1 MRPYARPLIVTF
13 SAFGLACL
21 FSYLAIVLTEP
32 AKEARDTT
40 GTPLFGSTP
49 NRHARLTYDAA
60 KAMSAPEG
68 TTAGLTEAEK
78 KIRLRSGMSFCGEGL
93 PTRSDTPDSED
104 LKHIEAF
111 KKACNEA
118 FGGDPRKLMALAD
131 FYQKGIG
138 TRKDETEATR
148 IHWIGAEK
156 GDAECQFVFGRELME
171 GVGVKKDTAAGITWL
186 RKAAD
191 QKLAAAE
198 YLLHKTYA
206 AGAEVPADL
215 SESRKW
221 LLLAAE
227 HGHPDARADLAEE
240 ILHAKD
246 RKRAKS
252 VVNWVGSGALAGH
265 GRSCNIMGF
274 VHSVGFGVKAD
285 PVEAMAWRLI
295 CLTLDVEADPRPW
308 RIDYNGLGE
317 VDQAKAEQR
326 AKELSGTR
334 KYQSPFLPSP
344 EELAAAKRDFEA
356 TRLLAE
362 QGDAVAQHHLA
373 TLYESG
379 RGTRKDL
386 TEAARWCR
394 LSALQGYA
402 AAQYSLGEMLSEGVA
417 VAPDKK
423 EAFAW
428 HMKAAL
434 QGNVDAEY
442 ALSVCYQEGEGV
454 QVDEQAAMHWRRL
467 AAEHGDAYAQSNL
480 GKHYFGDDPD
490 AGNDA
495 IAARWFRKSAE
506 QLHAEGGFWLGI
518 CYLSGRGVT
527 QDKIEGIA
535 WMMTSGDDLNPDGKS
550 ALIRIFNECSDDEL
564 NRGNERSK
572 QLTKECRAKLA
583 SVKAKASR

>member
-1 MRPYARPLIVTF
+1 MRPYVRPLVVTF
-13 SAFGLACL
+13 SALGLACL
-21 FSYLAIVLTEP
+21 FSYAAILLTEP
-32 AKEARDTT
+32 AEEAKNK
-40 GTPLFGSTP
+40 PSAPPFGSNP
-49 NRHARLTYDAA
+49 NRHARLNHAAA
-60 KAMSAPEG
+60 KEIREADG
-68 TTAGLTEAEK
+68 TTAEPTEAEK
-78 KIRLRSGMSFCGEGL
+78 QIRQRSGMPFCGEGL
-93 PTRSDTPDSED
+93 RTRSDTRDSAD
-104 LKHIEAF
+104 VKNIEAF
-111 KKACNEA
+111 KNACNDA
-118 FGGDPRKLMALAD
+118 FGGDPRKLMALAE

-138 TRKDETEATR
+138 TQKDEMEATR

-171 GVGVKKDTAAGITWL
+171 GTGVKKDTAAGIAWL

-206 AGAEVPADL
+206 AGTEVPADL

-221 LLLAAE
+221 LLRAAE

-246 RKRAKS
+246 RKSAKS
-252 VVNWVGSGALAGH
+252 VITWVSPGALAGH
-265 GRSCNIMGF
+265 GRSCYIMGF

-295 CLTLDVEADPRPW
+295 CLTLDSEVDPRPW
-308 RIDYNGLGE
+308 RIDYEGLGE

-334 KYQSPFLPSP
+334 KYQSPFLPAP
-344 EELAAAKRDFEA
+344 EELAAAKQEFEA
-356 TRLLAE
+356 TKTLAE
-362 QGDAVAQHHLA
+362 QGDAVARHHLA
-373 TLYESG
+373 KLYESG
-379 RGTRKDL
+379 RGTRQDM
-386 TEAARWCR
+386 TAAARWCR

-402 AAQYSLGEMLSEGVA
+402 AAQYSLGVMLSAGDA
-417 VAPDKK
+417 VAPDKE

-454 QVDEQAAMHWRRL
+454 PVDKKAAMHWRRL

-480 GKHYFGDDPD
+480 GKNYFGDEPD

-535 WMMTSGDDLNPDGKS
+535 WMMTSGDDLKPDGKS
-550 ALIRIFNECSDDEL
+550 ALIRILKDFTDDEL
-564 NRGNERSK
+564 SRGNERSK
-572 QLTKECRAKLA
+572 QLVKECRAKLEA
-583 SVKAKASR
+583 AEAKASR